1 MKEVEILVEVL
12 DKKES
17 ALKKLEKFEFM
28 GVKETLDLYFFDPK
42 RSELKPEKGGRLN
55 ACFRLRKKDKKAQMT
70 YKIDNFDKNGK
81 WIYSDEDEVEVSDL
95 RIAENIIEHLGLK
108 KLVEIDNKKWT
119 YLTSDLEIV
128 FEEVKDLGLFLE
140 VEKLN
145 VKDDADI
152 NVIKKEIWNFIKSL
166 KIKIGEELNAGKPE
180 LMMKKKM
187 IYKNLL

>member
-17 ALKKLEKFEFM
+17 VLKKLEKFEFK
-28 GVKETLDLYFFDPK
+28 GAKETLDLYFFDPK
-42 RSELKPEKGGRLN
+42 RSELKPEKDGRLN
-55 ACFRLRKKDKKAQMT
+55 ACFRLRKKDKKAYMT
-70 YKIDNFDKNGK
+70 YKIDNFDKSGK
-81 WIYSDEDEVEVSDL
+81 WVYSDEDEIEISDL
-95 RIAENIIEHLGLK
+95 RIAENIVEHLRLK

-119 YLTSDLEIV
+119 YLAGDFEIV

-145 VKDDADI
+145 VKDNADI